1 MVPLAQ
7 LKTRLYSPGLGG
19 RGGLVVT
26 AGGEGGGVCGGGGG
40 FGPPVSSPVQEK
52 PTPILQQ
59 KLTLKSRS
67 ASSGAN

>member
-1 MVPLAQ
+1 M
-7 LKTRLYSPGLGG
+7 KTRLYSPGLGG

-26 AGGEGGGVCGGGGG
+26 AGGGGGGVCGSGGG

>member
-52 PTPILQQ
+52 PTSI
-59 KLTLKSRS
+59 
-67 ASSGAN
+67 